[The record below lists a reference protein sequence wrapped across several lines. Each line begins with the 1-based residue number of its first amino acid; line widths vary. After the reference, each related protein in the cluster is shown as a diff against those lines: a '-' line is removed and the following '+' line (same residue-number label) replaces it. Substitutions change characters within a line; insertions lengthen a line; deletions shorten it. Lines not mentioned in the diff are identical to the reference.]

1 MCNLLDCA
9 DRVFILQLVYKQNQ
23 IPSISTKMA
32 LKMPICI
39 LKNCALMLPSR
50 SLQIGQIVHSVRMKS
65 QCHGTWS
72 NSQISPKNKHRP
84 TLCFEDLFGIYE
96 YPFFRVGRVGKV
108 MGRSN
113 KLIYKENVSMC
124 TCTLFLL
131 GGRPTFEII
140 GMPMLHTHIALGNS
154 CYMYCDRRTFEIRY
168 ED

>member
-96 YPFFRVGRVGKV
+96 YSFFSGWEGWESYGQIKQAHLQRKCVHVYLYSFLTRVQAFFWDYWNANVTYSHCIGK
-108 MGRSN
+108 
-113 KLIYKENVSMC
+113 
-124 TCTLFLL
+124 F
-131 GGRPTFEII
+131 
-140 GMPMLHTHIALGNS
+140 MLHVLRPSNF
-154 CYMYCDRRTFEIRY
+154 RN
-168 ED
+168 